1 MSTIDN
7 NEDAIS
13 PPLIL
18 LAEDNEAN
26 IITISAYLQ
35 AKGYRLII
43 AKDGQEAVDLILSAS
58 PDLVLMDIQM
68 PSMDGIE
75 AIKLIRNKNHLTD
88 LPIIALTALAMAGDR
103 EKCLEAGATDYM
115 SKPIKLKQLAAT
127 IQQYL

>member
-68 PSMDGIE
+68 PGMDGIE
-75 AIKLIRNKNHLTD
+75 AIKLIRNKNNLTD

>member
-75 AIKLIRNKNHLTD
+75 AIKLIRSKNHLTD

>member
-75 AIKLIRNKNHLTD
+75 AIKLIRNKNNLT
-88 LPIIALTALAMAGDR
+88 
-103 EKCLEAGATDYM
+103 
-115 SKPIKLKQLAAT
+115 
-127 IQQYL
+127 

>member
-75 AIKLIRNKNHLTD
+75 AIKLIRNKNNLTD

-115 SKPIKLKQLAAT
+115 SKPIKLKQRAAT

>member
-75 AIKLIRNKNHLTD
+75 AIKLIRNKNNLTD